1 MVRAHLGP
9 LNNQPL
15 TIYFVGG
22 FFFGASLVPGF
33 DQDLADSYCIEVIFD
48 AVHCRQKV
56 GVITI
61 NPNLLIIIPNNVSE
75 V

>member
-22 FFFGASLVPGF
+22 FFFGARMVPGF
-33 DQDLADSYCIEVIFD
+33 DRKQGRLFMVMKDSNYVPLEEKRSV
-48 AVHCRQKV
+48 
-56 GVITI
+56 
-61 NPNLLIIIPNNVSE
+61 
-75 V
+75 

>member
-22 FFFGASLVPGF
+22 FLFGASLLPGF
-33 DQDLADSYCIEVIFD
+33 EGGGGSY
-48 AVHCRQKV
+48 HL
-56 GVITI
+56 T
-61 NPNLLIIIPNNVSE
+61 
-75 V
+75 

>member
-22 FFFGASLVPGF
+22 FFFGGVPGR
-33 DQDLADSYCIEVIFD
+33 A
-48 AVHCRQKV
+48 
-56 GVITI
+56 
-61 NPNLLIIIPNNVSE
+61 LILGGESPLCAQ
-75 V
+75 

>member
-33 DQDLADSYCIEVIFD
+33 GWKGWWELPLIMVLFYEIHS
-48 AVHCRQKV
+48 
-56 GVITI
+56 
-61 NPNLLIIIPNNVSE
+61 NLMMSPLK
-75 V
+75 